1 MIQILKSLALLP
13 VEKILNQLLRN
24 DPYLAAQLAPFDGK
38 TIEVQSTAPTTAICC
53 SIDRGAIRLSSL
65 GSEYVG
71 LQADAVIV
79 GRAVDLVNMLF
90 TDNSSRA
97 LANPAISISGDAV
110 LVQELYGTIR
120 KLDIRWQ
127 DYLAPFLGDVITNE
141 LEQVADSSHRWS
153 KHASASVRRNIDDY
167 LREETN
173 LLPDRNE
180 VAAFGDVLDRLKLD
194 IDRIQARAR
203 LLNDRLDILLSD

>member
-1 MIQILKSLALLP
+1 LIQILKSLALLP
-13 VEKILNQLLRN
+13 VEKILNHLLRN

-71 LQADAVIV
+71 LHADAVIV

>member
-13 VEKILNQLLRN
+13 VEKILNHLLRN

-71 LQADAVIV
+71 LHADAVIV

-141 LEQVADSSHRWS
+141 LEQVADSSRRWS

>member
-71 LQADAVIV
+71 LHADAVIA
-79 GRAVDLVNMLF
+79 GRAVDLVDMLF
-90 TDNSSRA
+90 TDNSNRA

-110 LVQELYGTIR
+110 LVQELYGTMR

-141 LEQVADSSHRWS
+141 LEQVADSSRRWS
-153 KHASASVRRNIDDY
+153 KNASASVRRNIDDY

-180 VAAFGDVLDRLKLD
+180 VAAFSDVLDRLKLD

-203 LLNDRLDILLSD
+203 LLNERLDNLLSD

>member
-1 MIQILKSLALLP
+1 LIQILKSLALLP

-53 SIDRGAIRLSSL
+53 SVDRGTIRLSSL

-71 LQADAVIV
+71 LHADAVIV

-110 LVQELYGTIR
+110 LVQELYGTMR

-141 LEQVADSSHRWS
+141 LEQVADGSRRWS

>member
-13 VEKILNQLLRN
+13 VEKILNHLLRN

-71 LQADAVIV
+71 LHADAVIV

-194 IDRIQARAR
+194 IDRIQARTR

>member
-13 VEKILNQLLRN
+13 VEKTLNHLLRN

-71 LQADAVIV
+71 LHADAVIV

>member
-1 MIQILKSLALLP
+1 LIQILKSLALLP

-71 LQADAVIV
+71 LHADAVIA
-79 GRAVDLVNMLF
+79 GRAVDLVDMLF
-90 TDNSSRA
+90 TGNSGRA
-97 LANPAISISGDAV
+97 LANPAISISGDAI
-110 LVQELYGTIR
+110 LVQELHGTMR

-141 LEQVADSSHRWS
+141 LEQVADSSRRWS
-153 KHASASVRRNIDDY
+153 KNASASVRRNIDDY

-180 VAAFGDVLDRLKLD
+180 VAAFSDVLDGLKLD

-203 LLNDRLDILLSD
+203 LLNERLDNLLSD

>member
-13 VEKILNQLLRN
+13 VEKILNQLLSN

-53 SIDRGAIRLSSL
+53 SIDGGAIRLSSL

-79 GRAVDLVNMLF
+79 GRAVDLVDMLF

-110 LVQELYGTIR
+110 LVQELYGTMR
-120 KLDIRWQ
+120 KLDMRWQ

-141 LEQVADSSHRWS
+141 LEQVADSSRRWA
-153 KHASASVRRNIDDY
+153 KHANTSVRRNIDDY
-167 LREETN
+167 LREETH

-180 VAAFGDVLDRLKLD
+180 VAAFSDGLDRLKLD

-203 LLNDRLDILLSD
+203 LLNERLDNLLSD

>member
-24 DPYLAAQLAPFDGK
+24 DPYLAAQLAPFDGR

-71 LQADAVIV
+71 LHADAVIA
-79 GRAVDLVNMLF
+79 GRAVDLVDMLF

-97 LANPAISISGDAV
+97 LANPVISISGDAV
-110 LVQELYGTIR
+110 LVQELYGTMR

-141 LEQVADSSHRWS
+141 LEQVADSSRRWS
-153 KHASASVRRNIDDY
+153 KNASASVRRNIDDY

-173 LLPDRNE
+173 LLADRNE
-180 VAAFGDVLDRLKLD
+180 VAAFSDVLDRLKLD

-203 LLNDRLDILLSD
+203 LLDERLDNLLSD

>member
-71 LQADAVIV
+71 LHADAVIV

-97 LANPAISISGDAV
+97 LANPAILISGDAV

>member
-1 MIQILKSLALLP
+1 
-13 VEKILNQLLRN
+13 
-24 DPYLAAQLAPFDGK
+24 
-38 TIEVQSTAPTTAICC
+38 
-53 SIDRGAIRLSSL
+53 
-65 GSEYVG
+65 VG
-71 LQADAVIV
+71 LHADAVIV

>member
-71 LQADAVIV
+71 LHADAVIV

-97 LANPAISISGDAV
+97 LANPAISICGDAV

-127 DYLAPFLGDVITNE
+127 DYLAPFLGDVISNE

>member
-38 TIEVQSTAPTTAICC
+38 TIEVQSTAPSTAICC

-71 LQADAVIV
+71 LHADAVIV

>member
-13 VEKILNQLLRN
+13 VEKTLNHLLRN
-24 DPYLAAQLAPFDGK
+24 DPYLAAQLTPFDGK

-71 LQADAVIV
+71 LHADAVIV

>member
-71 LQADAVIV
+71 LHADAVIV

-194 IDRIQARAR
+194 IDRIQARTR

>member
-1 MIQILKSLALLP
+1 LIQILKSLALLP
-13 VEKILNQLLRN
+13 VEKILNHLLRN

-71 LQADAVIV
+71 LHADAVIV

-141 LEQVADSSHRWS
+141 LEQVADSSRRWS

>member
-1 MIQILKSLALLP
+1 MIQILKSLTLLP
-13 VEKILNQLLRN
+13 VEKILNHLLRN

-71 LQADAVIV
+71 LHADAVIV

-97 LANPAISISGDAV
+97 LANPAISVSGDAV

>member
-1 MIQILKSLALLP
+1 LIQILKSLALLP
-13 VEKILNQLLRN
+13 VEKILNHLLRN

-71 LQADAVIV
+71 LHADAVIV

-127 DYLAPFLGDVITNE
+127 DYLAPFLDDVITNE

>member
-1 MIQILKSLALLP
+1 LP
-13 VEKILNQLLRN
+13 VEKILNHLLRN

-71 LQADAVIV
+71 LHADAVIV

-97 LANPAISISGDAV
+97 LANPAISVSGDAV

>member
-1 MIQILKSLALLP
+1 LIQILKSLALLP

-71 LQADAVIV
+71 LHADAVIA
-79 GRAVDLVNMLF
+79 GRAVDLVDMLF

-97 LANPAISISGDAV
+97 LANPVISISGDAV
-110 LVQELYGTIR
+110 LVQELYGTMR

-141 LEQVADSSHRWS
+141 LEHVADSSRRWS
-153 KHASASVRRNIDDY
+153 KNASASVRRNIDDY

-180 VAAFGDVLDRLKLD
+180 VAAFSDVLDGLKLD

-203 LLNDRLDILLSD
+203 LLNERLDNLLSD

>member
-1 MIQILKSLALLP
+1 M
-13 VEKILNQLLRN
+13 
-24 DPYLAAQLAPFDGK
+24 
-38 TIEVQSTAPTTAICC
+38 
-53 SIDRGAIRLSSL
+53 
-65 GSEYVG
+65 
-71 LQADAVIV
+71 
-79 GRAVDLVNMLF
+79 
-90 TDNSSRA
+90 
-97 LANPAISISGDAV
+97 
-110 LVQELYGTIR
+110 
-120 KLDIRWQ
+120 
-127 DYLAPFLGDVITNE
+127 ITNE

>member
-13 VEKILNQLLRN
+13 VEKILNHLLRN

-71 LQADAVIV
+71 LHADAVIV

-97 LANPAISISGDAV
+97 LANPEISISGDAV

>member
-13 VEKILNQLLRN
+13 VEKILNHLLRN

-71 LQADAVIV
+71 LHADAVIV

-127 DYLAPFLGDVITNE
+127 DYLAPFLDDVITNE

>member
-13 VEKILNQLLRN
+13 VEKILNHLLRN

-71 LQADAVIV
+71 LHADAVIV

>member
-13 VEKILNQLLRN
+13 VEKILNHLLRN

-71 LQADAVIV
+71 LHADAVIV

-97 LANPAISISGDAV
+97 LANPAILISGDAV

>member
-1 MIQILKSLALLP
+1 LIQILKSLALLP

-71 LQADAVIV
+71 LHADAVIV

>member
-53 SIDRGAIRLSSL
+53 SIDGGAIRLSSL

-79 GRAVDLVNMLF
+79 GRAVDLVDMLF

-110 LVQELYGTIR
+110 LVQELYGTML
-120 KLDIRWQ
+120 KLDMRWQ

-141 LEQVADSSHRWS
+141 LEQVADSSRRWA
-153 KHASASVRRNIDDY
+153 KHANTSVRRNIDDY
-167 LREETN
+167 LREETH

-180 VAAFGDVLDRLKLD
+180 VAAFSDGLDRLKLD

-203 LLNDRLDILLSD
+203 LLNERLDNLLSD

>member
-71 LQADAVIV
+71 LHADAVIV